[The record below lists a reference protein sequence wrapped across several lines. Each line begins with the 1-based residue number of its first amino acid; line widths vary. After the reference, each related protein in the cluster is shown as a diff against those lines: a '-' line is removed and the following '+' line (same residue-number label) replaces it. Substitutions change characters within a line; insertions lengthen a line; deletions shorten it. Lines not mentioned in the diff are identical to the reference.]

1 MNIPTLISG
10 TIVACTLIGS
20 MTYYNYQE
28 LQAMKSNIESAI
40 VKGIDP
46 VAVKCAY
53 SSTNANAICVA
64 YAASKAGK

>member
-1 MNIPTLISG
+1 MNIPSLVSA

-46 VAVKCAY
+46 IAVKCAY
-53 SSTNANAICVA
+53 TATNASAICVA
-64 YAASKAGK
+64 YAATKAGK